1 MRGAPGGTQ
10 KNENSFRLV
19 LVAVLILLP
28 VLLFANV
35 WQGYRFVQLTRDVSR
50 LEAQQRRSI
59 EENKRLIATIAVLR
73 SPERIR
79 EVAEEY
85 LEAEPLRPG
94 QSIRIQIVSDVE

>member
-1 MRGAPGGTQ
+1 MRNGSKSDIGFKLILIT
-10 KNENSFRLV
+10 V
-19 LVAVLILLP
+19 LVLLP

-35 WQGYRFVQLTRDVSR
+35 WQGYRFVQLSRDVAR
-50 LEAQQRRSI
+50 LETQQRRAI

-85 LEAEPLRPG
+85 LEAEPLEPG
-94 QSIRIQIVSDVE
+94 QSIRIQIVSDAE

>member
-1 MRGAPGGTQ
+1 MSNNRGVHKTF
-10 KNENSFRLV
+10 NRILIV
-19 LVAVLILLP
+19 VLILLP

-35 WQGYRFVQLTRDVSR
+35 WQGYRFVQLSRDVAR
-50 LEAQQRRSI
+50 LEARQRQAI

-85 LEAEPLRPG
+85 LEASPLEPG
-94 QSIRIQIVSDVE
+94 QSIRIQIVREAE

>member
-1 MRGAPGGTQ
+1 MRSGAKGGSGFKLILVT
-10 KNENSFRLV
+10 V
-19 LVAVLILLP
+19 LVLLP

-35 WQGYRFVQLTRDVSR
+35 WQGYRFVQLSRDVAR
-50 LEAQQRRSI
+50 LEVQQRRSI

-85 LEAEPLRPG
+85 LEAAPLEPG
-94 QSIRIQIVSDVE
+94 QSIRIQIVSDAE